1 MQSKIK
7 VSDIEKN
14 FSLIIIKNHSLLKS
28 VKDYFYES
36 LRYDMITSV
45 VYIERHEITECIKNQ
60 IKTKWV
66 TVIEEGMFFKGHI
79 DNDFLRR
86 YISDLDQSS
95 LIGHVLDRK
104 EKYYELHPQHFILN
118 VNDWKKAGEPDFLCK
133 QDSDLAGVQRSL
145 DNFHDDY
152 TPISVS
158 YDKNNS
164 VKCDKLKF
172 GGKVISELLKNN
184 FVVRPFNK
192 QERKRK
198 KFVYY
203 DISEQVPDLLSWNY
217 LPTLSYYYPMATHY
231 SEKQFTKTHT
241 TYISVANGIESL
253 RRIKD
258 VYKSVNHIKYYD
270 VSITA
275 LIFTELLLTKFENNF
290 KEFVEKFEQELGARP
305 WTTLD
310 VEQQEYKQLDLY
322 KSTVKEVMP
331 MIEHIRTNDIK
342 VDYYY
347 GDITRLGVIQDITTD
362 SLISL
367 TNVFNYERNHIR
379 KSEFMHWCNALENHT
394 KNKFNIEVLR

>member
-1 MQSKIK
+1 MQSEIK
-7 VSDIEKN
+7 VSDIEEN
-14 FSLIIIKNHSLLKS
+14 FSLIIVKNHSLLKS

-36 LRYDMITSV
+36 LQYDMITAV
-45 VYIERHEITECIKNQ
+45 VYIEQHEITECIKNQ

-66 TVIEEGMFFKGHI
+66 IVIEEGMFFKGHL

-86 YISDLDQSS
+86 YMSDLYQSS

-104 EKYYELHPQHFILN
+104 ERYYELHPQHFILN
-118 VNDWKKAGEPDFLCK
+118 VDDWQKSGAPDFLCK
-133 QDSDLAGVQRSL
+133 QDHNLAGVQRSSH
-145 DNFHDDY
+145 NFHDDY
-152 TPISVS
+152 TPTSVS

-172 GGKVISELLKNN
+172 GGKVISEMLKNN
-184 FVVRPFNK
+184 FAVRPFNK

-203 DISEQVPDLLSWNY
+203 DIAEQVPNLLNWDY
-217 LPTLSYYYPMATHY
+217 LSTLSYYYPIATHY
-231 SEKQFTKTHT
+231 SEKQFTKTHP

-253 RRIKD
+253 RRIKN

-270 VSITA
+270 ISITA

-290 KEFVEKFEQELGARP
+290 KKFVEKFEQELGARP
-305 WTTLD
+305 WTTLH
-310 VEQQEYKQLDLY
+310 VEQQGYSQLDQY
-322 KSTVKEVMP
+322 ESTVKEVMP
-331 MIEHIRTNDIK
+331 IIEHIRTNNVK

-347 GDITRLGVIQDITTD
+347 GDITRIGVIHDITTD

-367 TNVFNYERNHIR
+367 TNVFNYDRNHIR
-379 KSEFMHWCNALENHT
+379 KSEFMHWSNALKDHT
-394 KNKFNIEVLR
+394 ENKFDIEGLR